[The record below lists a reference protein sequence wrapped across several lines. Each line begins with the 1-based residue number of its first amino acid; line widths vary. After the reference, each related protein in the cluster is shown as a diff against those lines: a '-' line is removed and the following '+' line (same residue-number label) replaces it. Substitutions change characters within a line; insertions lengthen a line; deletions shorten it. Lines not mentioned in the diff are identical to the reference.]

1 MWCVSRGS
9 RTDWHNLSWR
19 MLLSWHAKICTG
31 GRSNRKSQMR
41 RRKWRLVSRAY
52 PHPPLKKKSGR
63 RKTESKSSTEQVDE
77 ALKKGGGRWWEDR
90 SRRDREMRDERRSE
104 RLTEQSIIQPGEM
117 SSSVTWCNAG
127 NEQRAPTAGR
137 EEGDTQT
144 QRAHR
149 HTTSL
154 VYSCSTALSR
164 EHWSQS
170 PWLHHT
176 HVRLL

>member
-1 MWCVSRGS
+1 MCQQGV
-9 RTDWHNLSWR
+9 TDRLTQPQLKDVIKLACQNL
-19 MLLSWHAKICTG
+19 H
-31 GRSNRKSQMR
+31 
-41 RRKWRLVSRAY
+41 RRKIKQEKVKWGGGNEGWCLEHT
-52 PHPPLKKKSGR
+52 PPPLKKKKWQEENG
-63 RKTESKSSTEQVDE
+63 EQVEQVDE